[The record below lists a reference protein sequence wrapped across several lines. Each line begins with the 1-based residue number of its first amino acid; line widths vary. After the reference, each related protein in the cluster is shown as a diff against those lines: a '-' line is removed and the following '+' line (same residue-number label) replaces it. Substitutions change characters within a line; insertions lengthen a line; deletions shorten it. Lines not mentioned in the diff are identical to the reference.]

1 MTGACSPARV
11 VRLSPLTSL
20 GFLLLMLQEKR
31 ESHLPVTRFLANQHI
46 CDERHSFQ
54 KVHLP
59 LVFTQEHL
67 YLA

>member
-20 GFLLLMLQEKR
+20 GFLLMLQEKR
-31 ESHLPVTRFLANQHI
+31 ESQLPVTRFLANQHI
-46 CDERHSFQ
+46 WDEKCSF